1 MRASRLLNILLLLQ
15 THGRLSAER
24 LAEKTEASVRTIH
37 RDIEELSASGVPVR
51 AARGA
56 AGGFE
61 LLAGWRTRLTGLTP
75 VEAQAMFMA
84 GTPGPPAPPRLGA
97 ARAPPPLKMLAGL
110 PPPAQAPAP
119 RL

>member
-15 THGRLSAER
+15 AHGRLSARR
-24 LAEKTEASVRTIH
+24 LAGEVEVSVRPLH

-84 GTPGPPAPPRLGA
+84 GAPGPAAQLGLGA
-97 ARAPPPLKMLAGL
+97 ASAS
-110 PPPAQAPAP
+110 AQ
-119 RL
+119 L